1 MFMTMPERRAL
12 SRLSSTRNSIAQN
25 PAISRKRRLRS
36 KRSWRKSTTKSAYI
50 PRLATV
56 RRWSSSSRCRFRRV
70 AREERPHE
78 SNTQCGEQEEQHVPK
93 CDANSRPH
101 RRDGGEK
108 FGFPDG
114 EKLPPGLPVPGWP
127 ADFLP

>member
-1 MFMTMPERRAL
+1 MFMTMPERRAF
-12 SRLSSTRNSIAQN
+12 SRLSSTRKSIAQN
-25 PAISRKRRLRS
+25 TAISRKRRLRS

-101 RRDGGEK
+101 RRDGGENLD
-108 FGFPDG
+108 FPDG
-114 EKLPPGLPVPGWP
+114 ESLPPGLPIR
-127 ADFLP
+127 